1 MKRALAR
8 NIEQSNQMSQKVNEL
23 LGEIKDPTIAGM
35 VSDFVPEKTV
45 ENKKEQ
51 ETEGEFEFDKAARMF
66 VPKGDR
72 TAKSNEESAP
82 TEGASLPTAKLQ
94 ELKTAFDQGLID
106 DEEYS
111 ALKKQ
116 LLGL

>member
-1 MKRALAR
+1 
-8 NIEQSNQMSQKVNEL
+8 
-23 LGEIKDPTIAGM
+23 
-35 VSDFVPEKTV
+35 
-45 ENKKEQ
+45 
-51 ETEGEFEFDKAARMF
+51 MF
-66 VPKGDR
+66 VPKGGR
-72 TAKSNEESAP
+72 PAESNQKSSP
-82 TEGASLPTAKLQ
+82 TEEASLPTAKLQ